1 MPIAL
6 SADQSELAEA
16 VSKFVSRVAPCR
28 ETRQEFENLAAGK
41 VPAYW
46 SALIDMGL
54 HAIHLPLAAGGQG
67 GKYDDLAVVIEEAGR
82 GLLPGPLLPT
92 VLCSAVVMEAK
103 GGGQKAALA
112 KFITGSTGALVPPG
126 SEIVGKVN
134 DGGQWEL
141 TGTTKPIIGLLSAEL
156 LVVGALV
163 GNATEWFVIAADLPG
178 LVREPVQATDLTR
191 DAGILKISGLKLGE
205 TDRLIGVAPERVAAI
220 SGMVFAAEAAGILRW
235 TLDTSVAYT
244 KVRTQFDKLIGSF
257 QAVKHKCARLM
268 VTTELAAA
276 AAWDAAVSLDQD
288 SDQQLRAVATASVMA
303 LGPLVDSVS
312 EGVSIHGGIGFTWEH
327 DLHLYLRR
335 AISIAGAAGPS
346 STMAQKLGVAALTIQ
361 RRIEVEL
368 PEEDP
373 EFRAWVGSKLDAAME
388 LPGEGPD
395 STRASGRMSGGL
407 TPSLRRSFLANNGL
421 VSSHWPKPWGL
432 GASPTEQVV
441 ISQEFSKRS
450 LNQPTTIIGEWAMPT
465 IFAHGSALQHEKFA
479 LPSLRG
485 EIRWCQ
491 LFSEPGA
498 GSDLAGLSTKAVKVE
513 GGWQIDG
520 QKVWTS
526 SAREADWGICLARTD
541 KDVPKHKGISYFLVD
556 MRTPGVDVRPLK
568 LSNGESELNEVFF
581 DSVFVPDDMLV
592 GSPGEGWRLAT
603 TTLSNERTAIAGSL
617 GSDVELP
624 LIDILKSETY
634 VTSRS
639 DAELV
644 LGKIV
649 ATSEAIGALNLRE
662 TLRRLNGLNPG
673 AGGSVAKVAAAL
685 LARESASATL
695 NLVGAAA
702 ISSNSPANIVNV
714 ELGTPM
720 QFIGGGTV
728 EIQYNIIAER
738 ILQMPRS

>member
-16 VSKFVSRVAPCR
+16 VAKFVSRVAPTH
-28 ETRQEFENLAAGK
+28 ETRQEFENLAAGAI
-41 VPAYW
+41 PNYW
-46 SALIDMGL
+46 AALVDMGL
-54 HAIHLPLAAGGQG
+54 HAIHLPLAIGGQG
-67 GKYDDLAVVIEEAGR
+67 GGYDDLAVVIEETGR

-92 VLCSAVVMEAK
+92 VLTSAVVMEAD
-103 GGGQKAALA
+103 GENQKALLA
-112 KFITGSTGALVPPG
+112 KFISGATGALVLPG
-126 SEIVGKVN
+126 SGILAKVSKN
-134 DGGQWEL
+134 GHWEL
-141 TGTTKPIIGLLSAEL
+141 SGTTKPIIGLLSAEII
-156 LVVGALV
+156 VI
-163 GNATEWFVIAADLPG
+163 NAEVDNSTQWFAVNSDAAG
-178 LVREPVQATDLTR
+178 LVRTAISATDLTR
-191 DAGILKISGLKLGE
+191 DAGVLVVSGLKVAE
-205 TDRLIGVAPERVAAI
+205 SDRLTHVDPQRVESIAGTI
-220 SGMVFAAEAAGILRW
+220 FAAEAAGIMRW

-276 AAWDAAVSLDQD
+276 AAWDASVSLDQD
-288 SDQQLRAVATASVMA
+288 TDQQLRAVATASIMA
-303 LGPLVDSVS
+303 LGPLVESVS

-346 STMAQKLGVAALTIQ
+346 STMSQRLGVAALTIE

-368 PEEDP
+368 PGEDP
-373 EFRAWVGSKLDAAME
+373 EFRSWVSAKLDAAME
-388 LPGEGPD
+388 LSAEIADGAR
-395 STRASGRMSGGL
+395 TSGRMSGGL
-407 TPSLRRSFLANNGL
+407 TPSPRRTFLADNGL

-441 ISQEFSKRS
+441 ISQEFARRS
-450 LNQPTTIIGEWAMPT
+450 LHQPTTVIGEWAMPT
-465 IFAHGSALQHEKFA
+465 IFAHGSSAQHEKFA

-498 GSDLAGLSTKAVKVE
+498 GSDLAGLSTKAVKVA

-526 SAREADWGICLARTD
+526 SAHEADWGICLARTD

-592 GSPGEGWRLAT
+592 GSPGEGWKLAT

-617 GSDVELP
+617 GSDVEVP
-624 LIDILKSETY
+624 LIDILKSESY

-639 DAELV
+639 DAELL

-649 ATSEAIGALNLRE
+649 ASSEAIGALNLRE

-673 AGGSVAKVAAAL
+673 AGGSIAKVAAAL
-685 LARESASATL
+685 LGRESAAATL

-702 ISSNSPANIVNV
+702 ISSDSPANIVKV